1 MNICYCGEGSFVG
14 NMGAFHLEKISDNLG
29 WNIFLGKAVPFV
41 YTTRYRQVCVARR
54 EKLVVLGLELVR

>member
-14 NMGAFHLEKISDNLG
+14 NMGAFHFEKISDNLG

-41 YTTRYRQVCVARR
+41 YTTRYRQVCVA
-54 EKLVVLGLELVR
+54 